1 MKPPEQTR
9 FMGID
14 PSIPGEV
21 IAYAVIDSHLHP
33 VKAGVGDLDKVLRLV
48 ADQQPVAVGVGAPP
62 HPNQGIIADP
72 DRRADWGIPAKRGR
86 PMDCR
91 VAEFEILQRGV
102 KIYRTPSQEEKAK
115 GWMKVGFAVYQGL
128 KGIGFRP
135 FDEKSEGQQ
144 WVEAP
149 SETCYWLWLAG
160 NVMAADTLEGR
171 IQRQLSLYELGMDIP
186 DPMRFFEEITRYRL
200 LKGILVEEGL
210 YTSAELQALAGAYIA
225 WATINRPEEVTFVG
239 DRDEGQVVLPNKLN
253 LVG

>member
-1 MKPPEQTR
+1 
-9 FMGID
+9 MGID
-14 PSIPGEV
+14 PSIPGELV
-21 IAYAVIDSHLHP
+21 AYAVIDKHLHP
-33 VKAGVGDLDKVLRLV
+33 VEAGVGALDEVLRLA
-48 ADQQPVAVGVGAPP
+48 ADQQPAVVGVGAPP
-62 HPNQGIIADP
+62 GLNQGIIADP

-91 VAEFEILQRGV
+91 VAEYEILQRGV
-102 KIYRTPSQEEKAK
+102 NIYRTPSQEEKAK
-115 GWMKVGFAVYQGL
+115 GWMKEGFTLYKGL
-128 KGIGFRP
+128 KKLGFSP
-135 FDEKSEGQQ
+135 FSQKSEGQQ

-171 IQRQLSLYELGMDIP
+171 IQRQLSLYDLGMDIP

-210 YTSAELQALAGAYIA
+210 YTSAELHSLAGAYIA
-225 WATINRPEEVTFVG
+225 WAAIQRPEDVTFVG
-239 DRDEGQVVLPNKLN
+239 DLEEGQVVVPNKLN